1 MGCKQRLLNT
11 VHVQSYLECHPCGNN
26 GSCVSKWLHVEG
38 YSRVGV
44 VRRTVLYIIWSIA
57 PLERRNQY
65 CNVLIHTH
73 GRMPYAVC
81 TRTLP
86 DGVIQN
92 SAQRGLQS
100 FYPNLW
106 LAWWWKK
113 QAASSQQISHHE
125 CCYSL
130 ARLDQ
135 IRFDCHH
142 IRNTAYVY
150 PQCHPA
156 LLLLYRIQS
165 QVELPTVRVAN
176 PAAVIL
182 LLDRILLVHHTV
194 HHTSWP
200 VPSQFS
206 SDAAIL
212 LVQYTT

>member
-1 MGCKQRLLNT
+1 M
-11 VHVQSYLECHPCGNN
+11 P
-26 GSCVSKWLHVEG
+26 
-38 YSRVGV
+38 
-44 VRRTVLYIIWSIA
+44 
-57 PLERRNQY
+57 
-65 CNVLIHTH
+65 
-73 GRMPYAVC
+73 PYAVC

-113 QAASSQQISHHE
+113 QAASSQQRSHHE

-130 ARLDQ
+130 ARFDSIWFDS
-135 IRFDCHH
+135 IRFDSIWFDCHH

-150 PQCHPA
+150 PKCHPA

-176 PAAVIL
+176 PAAVIP
-182 LLDRILLVHHTV
+182 LLDRILLV

-212 LVQYTT
+212 LVHTTYSTRSS